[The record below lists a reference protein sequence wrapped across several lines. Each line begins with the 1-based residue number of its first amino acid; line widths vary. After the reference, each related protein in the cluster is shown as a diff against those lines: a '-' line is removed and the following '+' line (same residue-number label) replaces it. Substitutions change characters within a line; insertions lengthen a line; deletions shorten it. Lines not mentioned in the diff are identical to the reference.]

1 MSAPQD
7 NGLALTPALLRAAY
21 KAGVFPM
28 AGARDETDIDWYDPQ
43 HRGVMPIADMHV
55 PRRLRRTLAQHP
67 YLVTFNRDFG
77 GIMRGCAGDAD
88 GMTVARPSTW
98 INDDIIDAFSALHA
112 EGDAHSVEVWQLCAG
127 QCELVGGIYGIA
139 LGRAFFGESMFSR
152 ARDASKIA
160 LVFLTARL
168 WQRGFTLFDAQF
180 FNPHLAQFGMR
191 EITRADYHRQLAQ
204 ALSGM
209 AHFVDDDYSLSSNE
223 PGSSCKVGTAAE
235 PPDTGATGAICTG
248 SGRGTGAACSGVV
261 SAAGVMAS
269 SPSAAAG
276 ASPFAASFVS
286 GAAAAASA
294 AASSGAVSGAF
305 SAEYVSAAATVASF
319 LHSITQTS

>member
-1 MSAPQD
+1 MSAPHD
-7 NGLALTPALLRAAY
+7 MALTPALLRAAY
-21 KAGVFPM
+21 AAGIFPM
-28 AGARDETDIDWYDPQ
+28 SDARDDHDIGWYDPPL
-43 HRGVMPIADMHV
+43 RGVMPIETLHV

-67 YLVTFNRDFG
+67 YIVTFNRDFAG
-77 GIMRGCAGDAD
+77 VMRGCAGDSA

-98 INDDIIDAFSALHA
+98 INDEIIAAFTALHR
-112 EGDAHSVEVWQLCAG
+112 EGDAHSVEVWRAG
-127 QCELVGGIYGIA
+127 EGVPPELVGGIYGIA
-139 LGRAFFGESMFSR
+139 LGGAFFGESMFSR

-180 FNPHLAQFGMR
+180 FNPHLAQFGME
-191 EITRADYHRQLAQ
+191 EIKRDEYHHRLSAALAVRACFAD
-204 ALSGM
+204 G
-209 AHFVDDDYSLSSNE
+209 DYSLSSNE

-248 SGRGTGAACSGVV
+248 SGRGAGAACLGVV
-261 SAAGVMAS
+261 SAAGVAAS
-269 SPSAAAG
+269 SPSSATG
-276 ASPFAASFVS
+276 CSPAASFVS
-286 GAAAAASA
+286 GAAA